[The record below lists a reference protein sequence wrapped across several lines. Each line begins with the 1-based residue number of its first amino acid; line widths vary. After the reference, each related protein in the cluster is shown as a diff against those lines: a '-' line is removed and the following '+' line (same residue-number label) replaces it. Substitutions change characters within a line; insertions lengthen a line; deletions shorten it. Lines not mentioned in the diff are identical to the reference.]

1 MKKWEIHA
9 IVNGQQIRLSV
20 LAPTKG
26 RAIYEAL
33 REKPDLIIDRV
44 DRLPQY

>member
-1 MKKWEIHA
+1 MRRWEVLA
-9 IVNGQQIRLSV
+9 MLNGEGVRLSV
-20 LAPTKG
+20 TAPTKG

-33 REKPDLIIDRV
+33 CAYPDLIIDRV